1 MQRDKFESLSVAT
14 GSPQANSG
22 HLRWS
27 KPFPSGHDPNTL
39 CVSYTTQFT
48 YLHNLPAHCSHL
60 NLWLPLLHLL
70 LGLSHQ
76 PPGS

>member
-48 YLHNLPAHCSHL
+48 YLHNLPAHR
-60 NLWLPLLHLL
+60 
-70 LGLSHQ
+70 
-76 PPGS
+76 